1 MIPRDSN
8 GRVDTARNIDK
19 WTVASTIGD
28 YDGAE
33 RSWWALDPR
42 YDVENPHYDDP
53 NHHAK
58 DRSDLFDNFEDALA
72 YALKMA
78 RGDAE

>member
-1 MIPRDSN
+1 MIPRNPN
-8 GRVDTARNIDK
+8 GQVDTARNIDK
-19 WTVASTIGD
+19 WTVATTIDD

-42 YDVENPHYDDP
+42 YDVENLRYYDP
-53 NHHAK
+53 GE
-58 DRSDLFDNFEDALA
+58 DRSEIFDHFENALA

-78 RGDAE
+78 RGDAL